1 MTALDGTESRNGKLQ
16 HRSVADTHRQINPSS
31 CSHTDVARRRSTPW
45 TRPSSSPFSPPVF
58 EETRSIISV
67 LTTTVIALSLEAHI
81 MTPITLTTAHRPPDG
96 DVQRRVL
103 SVVGCRA

>member
-1 MTALDGTESRNGKLQ
+1 MGNSNIVLLPTPTG
-16 HRSVADTHRQINPSS
+16 
-31 CSHTDVARRRSTPW
+31 RSTRHHARTQMLPGDA
-45 TRPSSSPFSPPVF
+45 PLLGLVHHQVHSVLPVF